1 MPTIN
6 IFSTKTPYAML
17 SNNFRHDIIINGSK
31 YPTATN
37 YIYSNML
44 NQPTYKVVISKA
56 RPKSTCIGDDGCN
69 NYARSKAEC
78 EEANCVYKFESIG
91 DQFNELYEKETN
103 DRKKDAIEVALMAK
117 LEQTPSL
124 LEKLLG
130 TGNRPIIY
138 ASRGKWMGIGEYN
151 DGENNYGKILE
162 ATRNKLIRG
171 RKKEIQTKNQSIRDE
186 NLYQVYLAYSNL
198 VRLIKDGD
206 DLQDYFS
213 LPAGEIIDIM
223 KKKGVEIFPGPGKK
237 FIIQEA
243 KKTNYGARS
252 SSILVPD
259 IFIIMKNP
267 KVLSAMVR
275 GKYLASQREKI
286 LKTTI
291 PSLILKMYCGYLL
304 KKSNKYDLDP
314 DDYDRAIRQQIDSI
328 SPQKR
333 VKTSLDLK
341 KLYEKGMLSESL
353 SKEIDNAIT
362 ELKTPRSKDIK
373 KAEQLAARIR
383 ENAKKEKAE
392 SEPVLDG
399 SVGSS
404 NVIVWGNNPDPEYNF
419 KGLSPL
425 DDSVMINIEGKNYP
439 SITYYCIAEELA
451 SCCTGTRKSR
461 RGQSSKDIAYKML
474 KNKDGH
480 FLRLNELEWKLNHL
494 NTEFYIE
501 KLKKNTQIALKKKF
515 ENRSFQDALLSTK
528 DDTLVWGDRR
538 DPILGMDNNFVGREL
553 MLLRAR
559 IRKEREKSGDMGDVG
574 DVLSLEVLSNVFKND
589 FLNRW
594 FNMRVRDM
602 CSVVLTM
609 KDYMYLKHGIKKVLT
624 PEFVTTVI
632 DDVYQ
637 PCSHIFATEDKI
649 TIPAPMAFI
658 QMVERYK
665 GFLNFFKD
673 SDREKVLD
681 IMWRR
686 LAVTIYYLMKH
697 IETSTSS
704 NIAIVLNRI
713 ERLTSLPKNCTKLIP
728 DEKENCIFSA
738 LLNIVGRIKSLDRTH
753 ELEKPGLQDIDLGTA
768 VTILLNIN
776 SLAEQQAMQRKRVIQ
791 GDIPTTPVPSVTA
804 EDIRKVR
811 AKLPAYEEDVI
822 VKVIEEVEMSG
833 EVPDDN
839 MLRILADAM
848 QNIPGPSKRPTKRPM
863 IKRPM
868 IKRPMIK
875 RPPLPPRP
883 KKQVSSKFVPDPIIT
898 ENIRKAFSD
907 VDIIIEDDNI
917 SFVYMVDAA
926 IEFVKS
932 YKMIPE
938 QTKINRINFF
948 ASLRA

>member
-1 MPTIN
+1 MTTIN

-117 LEQTPSL
+117 MEQNPSL
-124 LEKLLG
+124 MEILLS

-162 ATRNKLIRG
+162 ATRNKLIGERDT
-171 RKKEIQTKNQSIRDE
+171 KIQMKNQSIRDE

-206 DLQDYFS
+206 DLREYFS
-213 LPAGEIIDIM
+213 LPAGKIIDIM
-223 KKKGVEIFPGPGKK
+223 KKKGIEIFSGPGKE

-243 KKTNYGARS
+243 KKTHYGLRQ

-267 KVLSAMVR
+267 KVLSTIVR
-275 GKYLASQREKI
+275 GKYLSHQRDKI
-286 LKTTI
+286 LKTI

-314 DDYDRAIRQQIDSI
+314 DDYDRAITQQIDSI
-328 SPQKR
+328 SRQKR
-333 VKTSLDLK
+333 VDTSLDLK

-353 SKEIDNAIT
+353 SKEIDNKIK
-362 ELKTPRSKDIK
+362 ELKFPSNKEIV
-373 KAEQLAARIR
+373 KAEQLAEKIR
-383 ENAKKEKAE
+383 KNSNKGKVE
-392 SEPVLDG
+392 SEAVFDG

-404 NVIVWGNNPDPEYNF
+404 NVIVWGNNPDPEYNL

-439 SITYYCIAEELA
+439 SVTYYCIAEELA

-474 KNKDGH
+474 KNKEGY
-480 FLRLNELEWKLNHL
+480 FLRLNELERNLNQL

-501 KLKKNTQIALKKKF
+501 KLKKNTQIVLKKKF
-515 ENRSFQDALLSTK
+515 ENRSFQDVLLSTK
-528 DDTLVWGDRR
+528 DDTLIWGDRR
-538 DPILGMDNNFVGREL
+538 DPILGMNNNFVGKEL
-553 MLLRAR
+553 MLLRDR

-574 DVLSLEVLSNVFKND
+574 DVLSLEVLSNVFKNR
-589 FLNRW
+589 FLNSW

-609 KDYMYLKHGIKKVLT
+609 KDYMYLKHKIKKVLT

-673 SDREKVLD
+673 SDREKVLN

-697 IETSTSS
+697 IETSTSN

-738 LLNIVGRIKSLDRTH
+738 LLNIVGRIKSLDMTH
-753 ELEKPGLQDIDLGTA
+753 DLEKPGLQDIDLGTA
-768 VTILLNIN
+768 ATILLNIN

-791 GDIPTTPVPSVTA
+791 SDIPVTPVPSVTA
-804 EDIRKVR
+804 DDIREVR
-811 AKLPAYEEDVI
+811 AKLAAYEEDVI
-822 VKVIEEVEMSG
+822 VKVIEELKMSG
-833 EVPDDN
+833 EVPDNN
-839 MLRILADAM
+839 MLQLLADAM
-848 QNIPGPSKRPTKRPM
+848 QNIPGPSTRPRKRPS
-863 IKRPM
+863 KRPM

-883 KKQVSSKFVPDPIIT
+883 KKQISSTFVPDPVIT
-898 ENIRKAFSD
+898 ENIRQAFSE
-907 VDIIIEDDNI
+907 VDINIGDDNM